1 MDMKLDEVLT
11 GWQESWLLRGN
22 FAFAASWRL
31 GDQARFDRLIVR
43 DPARANSPEGHR
55 GYSAC
60 TLAEHIEL
68 INRMQLKKVL
78 CICGDIGFLRS
89 CPSVEDV
96 IVCPAFGSP
105 EDFDYSP
112 LYDLPKLRALSCS
125 TACGAACEGGTT
137 VDYARLPHLKHLH
150 VGGDRGDRGHLGYER
165 LTELETLHVSG
176 GKRHKRLADLC
187 ASPALKELSL
197 LECGVKSL
205 EGLHQHPQ
213 LCTLNLSHCR
223 ALEDISALREAA
235 DSLRELVIDGCPRI
249 RDFSALGELMELEIL
264 QLDGSNT
271 LPDLQFLNAMP
282 RLRFLH
288 FTMDVADG
296 DLSPCLRLPYASCR
310 NRRHFSL
317 RDEQLPKRLPAQED
331 D

>member
-1 MDMKLDEVLT
+1 MRLDEVLT
-11 GWQESWLLRGN
+11 DWRESWLLRGD
-22 FAFAASWRL
+22 FAFAASWRQ
-31 GDQARFDRLIVR
+31 GRQARFERLIVR
-43 DPARANSPEGHR
+43 DPARASSPEGHR

-60 TLAEHIEL
+60 TLEEHIEL
-68 INRMQLKKVL
+68 INRLQLTKVL

-96 IVCPAFGSP
+96 IIRPAFGSP

-125 TACGAACEGGTT
+125 TACGAACDRCTT
-137 VDYARLPHLKHLH
+137 VDYARLPHLTRLH
-150 VGGDRGDRGHLGYER
+150 VGGDRSDRGHLGYER
-165 LTELETLHVSG
+165 LTELETLSLSG
-176 GKRHKRLADLC
+176 VRRHKRLADLC
-187 ASPALKELSL
+187 VSPALQELSL

-205 EGLHQHPQ
+205 DGLHQHPQ
-213 LCTLNLSHCR
+213 LRTLNLSHCR

-235 DSLRELVIDGCPRI
+235 GSLRELVIDGCPRI
-249 RDFSALGELMELEIL
+249 RDFSALGELTELEIL
-264 QLDGSNT
+264 ELDGGNT

-282 RLRFLH
+282 RLRFLR
-288 FTMDVADG
+288 FTMDVANG
-296 DLSPCLRLPYASCR
+296 DLSPCLRLPYAACR

-317 RDEQLPKRLPAQED
+317 RDEQLPKWLPAQED